1 MNGYLATIFPPLQRL
16 KIPLSRDTAALL
28 FVAANLL
35 MLSMETT
42 LAHTISG
49 TIRPNEW
56 IPVLFSP
63 PAGLWILAALWIAR
77 RNPTL
82 GRRLTLIPL
91 LSSIVVGILGTW
103 FHLAR
108 GVLLQG
114 APGQQVTLS
123 RLIWSPPLLAPPA
136 YILIGVLGLVAL
148 WPEESPGNRHFR
160 GLNGWAEMP
169 FTKSQLYFM
178 LASLGI
184 LIAASSSVMDHAR
197 TGYVNP
203 WLWAPTLGGTFGAV
217 VAFFLGNQRHPTR
230 ADLITYTLA
239 IGLQLILGPTGLLL
253 HILDDLGPGNTII
266 IERFIRQAPLMAP
279 MLFADMGLLGL
290 IALLDD

>member
-1 MNGYLATIFPPLQRL
+1 MNGYLATIFPPLRRL
-16 KIPLSRDTAALL
+16 KLPLSRDTAALL

-35 MLSMETT
+35 MLSMETA
-42 LAHTISG
+42 LAHSISG

-56 IPVLFSP
+56 IPILFSP
-63 PAGLWILAALWIAR
+63 PAGLWILAALWISR
-77 RNPTL
+77 RHPSL

-91 LSSIVVGILGTW
+91 WSSIVVGILGTW

-108 GVLLQG
+108 GILLQG

-136 YILIGVLGLVAL
+136 YVLIGAIGLVAL
-148 WPEESPGNRHFR
+148 WPVEAPGSTRFR
-160 GLNGWAEMP
+160 GLKGWTEMP

-197 TGYVNP
+197 TGFVNP

-217 VAFFLGNQRHPTR
+217 VAFFLGTQAHPTR
-230 ADLITYTLA
+230 ADLITYTAA

-253 HILDDLGPGNTII
+253 HILSDLGPDNAII